1 MTPRADITRHYR
13 NYRCITAIFNF
24 AALSIDSPKRLHCW
38 PIRRRR
44 RRRRKRE
51 KSDGS
56 KHDGGSEKDGRKQEE
71 EEVIGKSTVR

>member
-24 AALSIDSPKRLHCW
+24 AALSIDPPKRLHCW
-38 PIRRRR
+38 PIRRR

-71 EEVIGKSTVR
+71 EEEVIGKSTVR